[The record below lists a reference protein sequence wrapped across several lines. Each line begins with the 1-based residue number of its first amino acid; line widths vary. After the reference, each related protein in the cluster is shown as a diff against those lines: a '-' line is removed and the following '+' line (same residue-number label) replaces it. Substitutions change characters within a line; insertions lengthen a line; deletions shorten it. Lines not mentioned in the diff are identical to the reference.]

1 MSKAYTFDDVL
12 IVPKF
17 SFIESRKNV
26 DLTSYLSSDVS
37 LSLPVISANMDTIT
51 GTQMAITMAQNGG
64 MGILHR
70 FSPIEDNVKSFKSV
84 LEASVSPSSVGVS
97 IGLGQKEKERFE
109 ALYFAGAR
117 VFCLDVAHGAQMT
130 VVEQVN
136 YLKNWDDITLIV
148 GNFATGQSI
157 VEFDRLTGGCVH
169 AYKVGIGGGSVCS
182 TRIKTGVGYP
192 QLSAIQDCVAVTSEH
207 NLGCAIIADGGIKS
221 PGDVAKAL
229 AAGADAVM
237 IGGMFAGTTET
248 PGDIVYPE
256 GQQAQPIKT
265 YRGSASLESYIDQG
279 KVSDWRT
286 AEGIST
292 TVPHK
297 GSVVD
302 VLKDIEGGVRSAMTY
317 VGAND
322 RLEFFHKSEFI
333 YVSSSTQLEN
343 SPHRTKW

>member
-1 MSKAYTFDDVL
+1 MSKAYTFDDIL
-12 IVPKF
+12 IVPQF
-17 SFIESRKNV
+17 SFIESRKDVN
-26 DLTSYLSSDVS
+26 LTTYLSSDVS
-37 LSLPVISANMDTIT
+37 LKLPVLSANMDTIT
-51 GTQMAITMAQNGG
+51 GSDMAITMAKNGG

-70 FSPIEDNVKSFKSV
+70 FWSIEDNVNSFKTV
-84 LEASVSPSSVGVS
+84 LEASISPSSVGVS

-117 VFCLDVAHGAQMT
+117 VFCLDVAHGAQMS

-136 YLKNWDDITLIV
+136 YIKNWDDITIIV
-148 GNFATGQSI
+148 GNFASGES
-157 VEFDRLTGGCVH
+157 VLEFDRFTGGSVH
-169 AYKVGIGGGSVCS
+169 AYKIGIGGGSVCS

-192 QLSAIQDCVAVTSEH
+192 QLSAITDCVSVIKEH
-207 NLGCAIIADGGIKS
+207 GLGCAVIADGGIKN

-229 AAGADAVM
+229 AAGADSVM

-248 PGDIVYPE
+248 PGEIIYPE
-256 GQQAQPIKT
+256 GEQAYGIKT

-279 KVSDWRT
+279 KTSDWRT

-297 GSVVD
+297 GSVVN

-317 VGAND
+317 VGAYNL
-322 RLEFFHKSEFI
+322 LEFYHKAEFI
-333 YVSSSTQLEN
+333 EVSSATQIEN